1 MYWAASRYRLRRG
14 SNPDH
19 SFDKR
24 FSMTTGPQLSYY
36 YPSMIDALITNGQ
49 VIDGSGSPRFFAA
62 VAVSGDTVTIH
73 RDGEVPYRLIAQT
86 MSPSGREFYPL
97 TRSEHLDVLAFRP
110 YTSQPN
116 IGNVLA
122 SCMSM
127 WNLLERST
135 LRPLSMSSV
144 ATLVLALSRSFRR
157 VEITDDRT
165 KRPTMGGS
173 FEPPFL
179 LPQED
184 RTGLTDRQSTL
195 LRNHSGLRTSEPRRG
210 PELASMVSNACMVFI
225 RYLVPTDLRSEA
237 PKTAIRSS

>member
-14 SNPDH
+14 SNPDN

-36 YPSMIDALITNGQ
+36 YPISYYYPSMIDASITNGQ

-73 RDGEVPYRLIAQT
+73 RDGEMPYRLIAQT
-86 MSPSGREFYPL
+86 MSPSGRGFYPL

-144 ATLVLALSRSFRR
+144 ATLIFSFIAQRKPAETTPLSPNPPKRCALAL
-157 VEITDDRT
+157 T
-165 KRPTMGGS
+165 PGLMGKGG
-173 FEPPFL
+173 
-179 LPQED
+179 
-184 RTGLTDRQSTL
+184 RTGQARFQ
-195 LRNHSGLRTSEPRRG
+195 
-210 PELASMVSNACMVFI
+210 
-225 RYLVPTDLRSEA
+225 
-237 PKTAIRSS
+237 

>member
-1 MYWAASRYRLRRG
+1 
-14 SNPDH
+14 
-19 SFDKR
+19 
-24 FSMTTGPQLSYY
+24 
-36 YPSMIDALITNGQ
+36 MIDALITNGQ

-122 SCMSM
+122 SCISR

-144 ATLVLALSRSFRR
+144 ATLVLALSRSFHLLESASGDSSMTTATSTQI
-157 VEITDDRT
+157 V
-165 KRPTMGGS
+165 
-173 FEPPFL
+173 FL
-179 LPQED
+179 D
-184 RTGLTDRQSTL
+184 A
-195 LRNHSGLRTSEPRRG
+195 
-210 PELASMVSNACMVFI
+210 AS
-225 RYLVPTDLRSEA
+225 
-237 PKTAIRSS
+237 

>member
-1 MYWAASRYRLRRG
+1 
-14 SNPDH
+14 
-19 SFDKR
+19 
-24 FSMTTGPQLSYY
+24 
-36 YPSMIDALITNGQ
+36 MIDALITNGQ

-144 ATLVLALSRSFRR
+144 ATLVLALSRGEHPCASSFPPRLTR
-157 VEITDDRT
+157 PLNKSQYPRPGVCRTHAGMTVAGSVRIREAVVEMPSPYSYGNSPYH
-165 KRPTMGGS
+165 RPTIS
-173 FEPPFL
+173 STCAATSSDTSALNAATRWQIPRSVPS
-179 LPQED
+179 
-184 RTGLTDRQSTL
+184 QS
-195 LRNHSGLRTSEPRRG
+195 SE
-210 PELASMVSNACMVFI
+210 
-225 RYLVPTDLRSEA
+225 
-237 PKTAIRSS
+237 